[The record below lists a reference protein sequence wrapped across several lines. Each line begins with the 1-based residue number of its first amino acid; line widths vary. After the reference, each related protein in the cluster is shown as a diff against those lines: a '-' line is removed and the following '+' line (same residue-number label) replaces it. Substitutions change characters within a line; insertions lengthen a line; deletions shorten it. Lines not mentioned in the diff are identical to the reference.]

1 MSKFFDDTMQGLL
14 EAAVIEYKKF
24 EDAMK
29 HKQSIEDVLTV
40 SYEEGYN
47 GDISLLMVSR
57 KEHDGMKI
65 LKVFTEDEADMLY
78 KKLIEVSLK

>member
-14 EAAVIEYKKF
+14 EAATIEYQKPERKKP
-24 EDAMK
+24 
-29 HKQSIEDVLTV
+29 IEDVITV

-57 KEHDGMKI
+57 KDQTGMRI
-65 LKVFTEDEADMLY
+65 LKVFKEDEADELY
-78 KKLIEVSLK
+78 RKLIGR